1 MPDSLT
7 DTTSIDFAVSL
18 IEAEPWT
25 PTPLLQAHAIGQ
37 RLDADV
43 WLKREDCTPIGSFKL
58 RGAVTTAGALASD
71 VPEAGVY
78 VASAGNYGLAIVYA
92 CARYGI
98 PVTVVAPEGA
108 TPSKLERI
116 RLLGG
121 TVEIHGDDF
130 DVAKSRAKEKAREA
144 GGVFWEDGVIEEMAT
159 GAGTIATE
167 LLQHPEPWDMVVVP
181 LGNGSLIKGIAQ
193 EMKRRSPS
201 TKTIGVV
208 PDGAPSMAQA
218 LRGQAWDESAA
229 GRHAGRRAGRPRS
242 DSQDRGGACRSRRR
256 RVDGVGVGHSPRRE
270 EPDGAR
276 TGAGGAFR
284 CNAHSRHGRPPGRDS
299 GQADRRNRHRSAPE
313 HVSPSR
319 NHDNEGAAM
328 SAKDIRNVAV
338 VGAGLMGHSIAQ
350 EFAVAGCQVALND
363 VSEERLGHARER
375 IRQNLE
381 MLGRSQEVDEVESRM
396 TFTGDLRM
404 AVEDADLVVEA
415 ITEDLEIKRALFAE
429 LEGICREDA
438 ILASNTSTFMPSQLA
453 EATKNP
459 GRVLV
464 THYFNPP
471 HVVPLV
477 EVVGG
482 RDTSPE
488 TIETVRD
495 LLLSQGKKPVVLG
508 TEALG
513 FIANRL
519 QAALLRECFALVENG
534 VARPEDIDT
543 VVTTSLGRRLGVAGP
558 FEVFDAAGADVWHAI
573 FEGLAHDIESSTE
586 VPPGIARMVERGDFG
601 LKTGRGVYEWSDESS
616 AELRRRIA
624 RAVEEIGRWNDGE

>member
-1 MPDSLT
+1 M
-7 DTTSIDFAVSL
+7 
-18 IEAEPWT
+18 
-25 PTPLLQAHAIGQ
+25 
-37 RLDADV
+37 
-43 WLKREDCTPIGSFKL
+43 
-58 RGAVTTAGALASD
+58 
-71 VPEAGVY
+71 
-78 VASAGNYGLAIVYA
+78 
-92 CARYGI
+92 
-98 PVTVVAPEGA
+98 
-108 TPSKLERI
+108 
-116 RLLGG
+116 
-121 TVEIHGDDF
+121 
-130 DVAKSRAKEKAREA
+130 
-144 GGVFWEDGVIEEMAT
+144 
-159 GAGTIATE
+159 
-167 LLQHPEPWDMVVVP
+167 
-181 LGNGSLIKGIAQ
+181 
-193 EMKRRSPS
+193 S
-201 TKTIGVV
+201 TK
-208 PDGAPSMAQA
+208 
-218 LRGQAWDESAA
+218 
-229 GRHAGRRAGRPRS
+229 
-242 DSQDRGGACRSRRR
+242 
-256 RVDGVGVGHSPRRE
+256 
-270 EPDGAR
+270 
-276 TGAGGAFR
+276 
-284 CNAHSRHGRPPGRDS
+284 
-299 GQADRRNRHRSAPE
+299 
-313 HVSPSR
+313 
-319 NHDNEGAAM
+319 
-328 SAKDIRNVAV
+328 DIQKIAI

-396 TFTGDLRM
+396 TFTGNLRT

-415 ITEDLEIKRALFAE
+415 ITEDLEIKRALFVE

-453 EATKNP
+453 EATKDP

-586 VPPGIARMVERGDFG
+586 VPSGIARMVERGDFG
-601 LKTGRGVYEWSDESS
+601 LKTGRGVYEWTPESS
-616 AELRRRIA
+616 AELRSRIA

>member
-1 MPDSLT
+1 M
-7 DTTSIDFAVSL
+7 
-18 IEAEPWT
+18 
-25 PTPLLQAHAIGQ
+25 
-37 RLDADV
+37 
-43 WLKREDCTPIGSFKL
+43 
-58 RGAVTTAGALASD
+58 
-71 VPEAGVY
+71 
-78 VASAGNYGLAIVYA
+78 
-92 CARYGI
+92 
-98 PVTVVAPEGA
+98 
-108 TPSKLERI
+108 
-116 RLLGG
+116 
-121 TVEIHGDDF
+121 
-130 DVAKSRAKEKAREA
+130 
-144 GGVFWEDGVIEEMAT
+144 
-159 GAGTIATE
+159 
-167 LLQHPEPWDMVVVP
+167 
-181 LGNGSLIKGIAQ
+181 
-193 EMKRRSPS
+193 
-201 TKTIGVV
+201 
-208 PDGAPSMAQA
+208 SM
-218 LRGQAWDESAA
+218 
-229 GRHAGRRAGRPRS
+229 
-242 DSQDRGGACRSRRR
+242 
-256 RVDGVGVGHSPRRE
+256 
-270 EPDGAR
+270 
-276 TGAGGAFR
+276 
-284 CNAHSRHGRPPGRDS
+284 
-299 GQADRRNRHRSAPE
+299 
-313 HVSPSR
+313 
-319 NHDNEGAAM
+319 
-328 SAKDIRNVAV
+328 KDIRNVAV

-534 VARPEDIDT
+534 VARPEDIDA

>member
-1 MPDSLT
+1 M
-7 DTTSIDFAVSL
+7 
-18 IEAEPWT
+18 
-25 PTPLLQAHAIGQ
+25 
-37 RLDADV
+37 
-43 WLKREDCTPIGSFKL
+43 
-58 RGAVTTAGALASD
+58 
-71 VPEAGVY
+71 
-78 VASAGNYGLAIVYA
+78 
-92 CARYGI
+92 
-98 PVTVVAPEGA
+98 
-108 TPSKLERI
+108 
-116 RLLGG
+116 
-121 TVEIHGDDF
+121 
-130 DVAKSRAKEKAREA
+130 
-144 GGVFWEDGVIEEMAT
+144 
-159 GAGTIATE
+159 
-167 LLQHPEPWDMVVVP
+167 
-181 LGNGSLIKGIAQ
+181 
-193 EMKRRSPS
+193 S
-201 TKTIGVV
+201 T
-208 PDGAPSMAQA
+208 
-218 LRGQAWDESAA
+218 
-229 GRHAGRRAGRPRS
+229 
-242 DSQDRGGACRSRRR
+242 
-256 RVDGVGVGHSPRRE
+256 
-270 EPDGAR
+270 
-276 TGAGGAFR
+276 
-284 CNAHSRHGRPPGRDS
+284 
-299 GQADRRNRHRSAPE
+299 
-313 HVSPSR
+313 
-319 NHDNEGAAM
+319 
-328 SAKDIRNVAV
+328 KDIRNIAV

-350 EFAVAGCQVALND
+350 EFAVAGCHVSLND

-396 TFTGDLRM
+396 TFTGDLRT

-415 ITEDLEIKRALFAE
+415 IFENLDVKKALFAE
-429 LEGICREDA
+429 LESICSKDT

-459 GRVLV
+459 SRVVV

-488 TIETVRD
+488 TIETMRE

-586 VPPGIARMVERGDFG
+586 IPPGIARMVERGDFG
-601 LKTGRGVYEWSDESS
+601 LKTGRGVYEWSPESS
-616 AELRRRIA
+616 AELRSRIA

>member
-1 MPDSLT
+1 
-7 DTTSIDFAVSL
+7 
-18 IEAEPWT
+18 
-25 PTPLLQAHAIGQ
+25 
-37 RLDADV
+37 
-43 WLKREDCTPIGSFKL
+43 
-58 RGAVTTAGALASD
+58 
-71 VPEAGVY
+71 
-78 VASAGNYGLAIVYA
+78 
-92 CARYGI
+92 
-98 PVTVVAPEGA
+98 
-108 TPSKLERI
+108 
-116 RLLGG
+116 
-121 TVEIHGDDF
+121 
-130 DVAKSRAKEKAREA
+130 
-144 GGVFWEDGVIEEMAT
+144 
-159 GAGTIATE
+159 
-167 LLQHPEPWDMVVVP
+167 
-181 LGNGSLIKGIAQ
+181 
-193 EMKRRSPS
+193 
-201 TKTIGVV
+201 
-208 PDGAPSMAQA
+208 
-218 LRGQAWDESAA
+218 
-229 GRHAGRRAGRPRS
+229 
-242 DSQDRGGACRSRRR
+242 
-256 RVDGVGVGHSPRRE
+256 
-270 EPDGAR
+270 
-276 TGAGGAFR
+276 
-284 CNAHSRHGRPPGRDS
+284 
-299 GQADRRNRHRSAPE
+299 
-313 HVSPSR
+313 
-319 NHDNEGAAM
+319 M
-328 SAKDIRNVAV
+328 SAKDIRNVSV

-453 EATKNP
+453 EATKDP

-616 AELRRRIA
+616 AELRSRIA

>member
-1 MPDSLT
+1 MNP
-7 DTTSIDFAVSL
+7 
-18 IEAEPWT
+18 E
-25 PTPLLQAHAIGQ
+25 
-37 RLDADV
+37 DV
-43 WLKREDCTPIGSFKL
+43 RT
-58 RGAVTTAGALASD
+58 V
-71 VPEAGVY
+71 
-78 VASAGNYGLAIVYA
+78 
-92 CARYGI
+92 GI
-98 PVTVVAPEGA
+98 
-108 TPSKLERI
+108 
-116 RLLGG
+116 
-121 TVEIHGDDF
+121 
-130 DVAKSRAKEKAREA
+130 
-144 GGVFWEDGVIEEMAT
+144 
-159 GAGTIATE
+159 
-167 LLQHPEPWDMVVVP
+167 
-181 LGNGSLIKGIAQ
+181 
-193 EMKRRSPS
+193 
-201 TKTIGVV
+201 
-208 PDGAPSMAQA
+208 
-218 LRGQAWDESAA
+218 
-229 GRHAGRRAGRPRS
+229 
-242 DSQDRGGACRSRRR
+242 
-256 RVDGVGVGHSPRRE
+256 
-270 EPDGAR
+270 
-276 TGAGGAFR
+276 
-284 CNAHSRHGRPPGRDS
+284 
-299 GQADRRNRHRSAPE
+299 
-313 HVSPSR
+313 
-319 NHDNEGAAM
+319 
-328 SAKDIRNVAV
+328 

-396 TFTGDLRM
+396 KFTGDLRT

-415 ITEDLEIKRALFAE
+415 ITEDIEIKRALFAE
-429 LEGICREDA
+429 LESICREDT

-453 EATKNP
+453 EATKTP
-459 GRVLV
+459 GRVVV

-586 VPPGIARMVERGDFG
+586 VPLGIARMVERGDFG
-601 LKTGRGVYEWSDESS
+601 LKTGRGVYEWTPESS
-616 AELRRRIA
+616 AELRSRIA

>member
-1 MPDSLT
+1 M
-7 DTTSIDFAVSL
+7 
-18 IEAEPWT
+18 
-25 PTPLLQAHAIGQ
+25 
-37 RLDADV
+37 
-43 WLKREDCTPIGSFKL
+43 
-58 RGAVTTAGALASD
+58 
-71 VPEAGVY
+71 
-78 VASAGNYGLAIVYA
+78 
-92 CARYGI
+92 
-98 PVTVVAPEGA
+98 
-108 TPSKLERI
+108 
-116 RLLGG
+116 
-121 TVEIHGDDF
+121 
-130 DVAKSRAKEKAREA
+130 
-144 GGVFWEDGVIEEMAT
+144 
-159 GAGTIATE
+159 
-167 LLQHPEPWDMVVVP
+167 
-181 LGNGSLIKGIAQ
+181 
-193 EMKRRSPS
+193 
-201 TKTIGVV
+201 
-208 PDGAPSMAQA
+208 
-218 LRGQAWDESAA
+218 
-229 GRHAGRRAGRPRS
+229 
-242 DSQDRGGACRSRRR
+242 
-256 RVDGVGVGHSPRRE
+256 
-270 EPDGAR
+270 
-276 TGAGGAFR
+276 
-284 CNAHSRHGRPPGRDS
+284 
-299 GQADRRNRHRSAPE
+299 
-313 HVSPSR
+313 
-319 NHDNEGAAM
+319 
-328 SAKDIRNVAV
+328 
-338 VGAGLMGHSIAQ
+338 
-350 EFAVAGCQVALND
+350 
-363 VSEERLGHARER
+363 
-375 IRQNLE
+375 
-381 MLGRSQEVDEVESRM
+381 
-396 TFTGDLRM
+396 
-404 AVEDADLVVEA
+404 
-415 ITEDLEIKRALFAE
+415 KRALFAE
-429 LEGICREDA
+429 LESICREDT

-586 VPPGIARMVERGDFG
+586 VPSGIARMVERGDFG